1 MAKKKETITPT
12 TMWMGCGYKAHLMD
26 DSTDSR
32 LVIICPGGQEAIIL
46 PRATAEQWNTPVVP
60 KRTGLPANV
69 KITRKVVARTPVKKS
84 EGEIKTAKKSVRKKT
99 KSK

>member
-46 PRATAEQWNTPVVP
+46 PRATAEQWEANAKKTPQE
-60 KRTGLPANV
+60 NV
-69 KITRKVVARTPVKKS
+69 KITRRAIARPPSPARLQTITETTVKP
-84 EGEIKTAKKSVRKKT
+84 TKKG

>member
-1 MAKKKETITPT
+1 MAKKKEIITPT

-46 PRATAEQWNTPVVP
+46 PRATAEQWEADVKNTPQE
-60 KRTGLPANV
+60 NV
-69 KITRKVVARTPVKKS
+69 KITRRATARPPSPARLQKITETTVKP
-84 EGEIKTAKKSVRKKT
+84 TKKG

>member
-46 PRATAEQWNTPVVP
+46 PRATAEQWEADVKKTPQE
-60 KRTGLPANV
+60 NV
-69 KITRKVVARTPVKKS
+69 KITRRATARPPSPARLQKITETTVKP
-84 EGEIKTAKKSVRKKT
+84 TKKG

>member
-12 TMWMGCGYKAHLMD
+12 TMWMGCGYKAHLMN

-46 PRATAEQWNTPVVP
+46 PRATAEQWEADVKKTP
-60 KRTGLPANV
+60 KENV
-69 KITRKVVARTPVKKS
+69 KITHRATARPPSPARLQTITETTVKP
-84 EGEIKTAKKSVRKKT
+84 TKKG